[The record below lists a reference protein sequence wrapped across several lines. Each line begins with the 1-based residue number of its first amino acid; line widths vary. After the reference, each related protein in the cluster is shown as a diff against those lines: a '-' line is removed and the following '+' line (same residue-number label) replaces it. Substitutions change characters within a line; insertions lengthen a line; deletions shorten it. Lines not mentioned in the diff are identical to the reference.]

1 LRNGAQEREDECL
14 MPTLAQKL
22 EKAIRTV
29 PDYPKKGIN
38 FFDLTTLW
46 KDGTLSKEVIDALES
61 RWMGEKIQKIAG
73 IEARGFIVGAPLAD
87 RLGIGFVPVRKL
99 GKLPA
104 PHIGVSY
111 DLEYGKQGIEIH
123 RDAIGRGERVL
134 IVDDLLATGGTASA
148 AASMVEEL
156 GGKVVGFSFV
166 AELGFLDGRKK
177 LGGRPVFSLVNYAK
191 E

>member
-1 LRNGAQEREDECL
+1 
-14 MPTLAQKL
+14 MVTLAKKL

-46 KDGTLSKEVIDALES
+46 KDGALTREVIDALEA
-61 RWMGEKIQKIAG
+61 RWKGERIQKIAG

-87 RLGIGFVPVRKL
+87 RLKIGFVPVRKS

-111 DLEYGKQGIEIH
+111 ALEYGKQGIEIH
-123 RDAIGRGERVL
+123 ADAIERGERVL
-134 IVDDLLATGGTASA
+134 IVDDLLATGGTANA
-148 AASMVEEL
+148 AASMVEKL
-156 GGKVVGFSFV
+156 GGKVVGFAFV
-166 AELGFLDGRKK
+166 AELVFLGGRKK
-177 LGGRPVFSLVNYAK
+177 LGARPVFSLVNYAK

>member
-1 LRNGAQEREDECL
+1 
-14 MPTLAQKL
+14 MVTLAKKL

-46 KDGTLSKEVIDALES
+46 KDGALSREVIDALEA
-61 RWMGEKIQKIAG
+61 RWKGEKIQKIAG

-87 RLGIGFVPVRKL
+87 RLGIGFVPVRKA

-111 DLEYGKQGIEIH
+111 ALEYGKQGIEMH
-123 RDAIGRGERVL
+123 ADAIERGEKVL

-148 AASMVEEL
+148 AASMVEKL
-156 GGKVVGFSFV
+156 GGKVVGFTFV
-166 AELGFLDGRKK
+166 AELGFLGGRKK
-177 LGGRPVFSLVNYAK
+177 LGNNPVYSLVNYAK